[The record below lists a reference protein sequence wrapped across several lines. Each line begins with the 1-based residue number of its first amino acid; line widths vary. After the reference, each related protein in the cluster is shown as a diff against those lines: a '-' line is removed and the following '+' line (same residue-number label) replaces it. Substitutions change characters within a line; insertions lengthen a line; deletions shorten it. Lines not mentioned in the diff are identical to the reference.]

1 MSKPV
6 IIAGAGI
13 IGCLL
18 GHVLKKHSI
27 PFKILEKSTEFKKI
41 PHRTVALTKES
52 IHFLNSIDKSLDLNK
67 WTTPVSKMELYHKNE
82 LGIVLDSNTQEKV
95 TSIGLLSEL
104 HKKLLTKVENEILWN
119 SPILNIVNK
128 EQVIVKTPD
137 KDFEA
142 EYIFATD
149 GANSKVREL
158 CDFESEEWFY
168 GQKAYVTCIKAE
180 HNNTAKQYFTQ
191 NGTLALLPLND
202 EAEFYSII
210 FCTNSTGDIVQ
221 DLEDMNKAFNIGLDL
236 SEAVLGNGFE
246 LKHSRAMQLYTDN
259 ILLCGDAANTF
270 HPMAGQGLNLGIGDV
285 MEIEKNLL
293 AILKNEKDA
302 LDTYSKKRNNK
313 NLQMTWIIQSL
324 FGAFGN
330 VKGISEKILNSGMKF
345 LDKAPDIK
353 KRIIDYA
360 NKN

>member
-1 MSKPV
+1 M
-6 IIAGAGI
+6 
-13 IGCLL
+13 
-18 GHVLKKHSI
+18 
-27 PFKILEKSTEFKKI
+27 
-41 PHRTVALTKES
+41 
-52 IHFLNSIDKSLDLNK
+52 
-67 WTTPVSKMELYHKNE
+67 
-82 LGIVLDSNTQEKV
+82 
-95 TSIGLLSEL
+95 
-104 HKKLLTKVENEILWN
+104 
-119 SPILNIVNK
+119 
-128 EQVIVKTPD
+128 
-137 KDFEA
+137 
-142 EYIFATD
+142 
-149 GANSKVREL
+149 
-158 CDFESEEWFY
+158 
-168 GQKAYVTCIKAE
+168 
-180 HNNTAKQYFTQ
+180 
-191 NGTLALLPLND
+191 
-202 EAEFYSII
+202 
-210 FCTNSTGDIVQ
+210 Q
-221 DLEDMNKAFNIGLDL
+221 DLEGMNKAFNIGLDL
-236 SEAVLGNGFE
+236 SEVVLGNGFE